1 MIKILKYFLQS
12 IIIYLIFFLIKIFG
26 LKISRIVFAYVFQ
39 KIGPIIKSKKIIE
52 KNLTIFKKDGK
63 FIKDDIIKLMWS
75 NYGKTFIEYMF
86 LKKFSKTSDHIK
98 IKGEEI
104 LNDIISQK
112 KQVIFVSGH
121 FANFELMSMELT
133 KRNVKLAT
141 IYRPLNNIFLNPLM
155 EYLRK
160 KYICRNQVQKG
171 IKGLKETINYI
182 KNGFN
187 IALMIDQRLS
197 EGIKSKF
204 FGKDA
209 LTTTLPA
216 QLINRFN
223 LEIVPIYI
231 CRLNNN
237 NFEMEIMKPIS
248 FKESLNTKEQI
259 TDRLNVLME
268 VLILR
273 DPSQWIWTHNRWK

>member
-1 MIKILKYFLQS
+1 MKISKYFLQS
-12 IIIYLIFFLIKIFG
+12 ILIYSIFFLIKIFG

-39 KIGPIIKSKKIIE
+39 KIGPMIKSKKIIE

-63 FIKDDIIKLMWS
+63 PIKDDIIKLMWS

-86 LKKFSKTSDHIK
+86 LKRFLKTSDHIK

-121 FANFELMSMELT
+121 FANFELMSMELS
-133 KRNVKLAT
+133 KRNIKLAT
-141 IYRPLNNIFLNPLM
+141 IYRPLNNFFLNPLM

-160 KYICRNQVQKG
+160 KYICKNQVQKG
-171 IKGLKETINYI
+171 IKGLKETISYI
-182 KNGFN
+182 KKGFN

-204 FGKDA
+204 FGEDA

-231 CRLNNN
+231 RRLNNN
-237 NFEMEIMKPIS
+237 NFEMEIINPIS
-248 FKESLNTKEQI
+248 FEKSLSTKQQI
-259 TDRLNVLME
+259 TDRLNVLIE
-268 VLILR
+268 NLILR
-273 DPSQWIWTHNRWK
+273 DPPQWIWTHNRWK

>member
-1 MIKILKYFLQS
+1 MIRIFKYFLQS
-12 IIIYLIFFLIKIFG
+12 ILIYLIFFLIKIFG
-26 LKISRIVFAYVFQ
+26 LKISRIVFAHIFQ
-39 KIGPIIKSKKIIE
+39 KIGPMIKSKKIIE
-52 KNLTIFKKDGK
+52 KNLEIFKNDRK

-98 IKGEEI
+98 IKGKEI

-231 CRLNNN
+231 CRLNDN

-259 TDRLNVLME
+259 TDRLNVLIE
-268 VLILR
+268 DLILR
-273 DPSQWIWTHNRWK
+273 EPSQWIWTHNRWK

>member
-1 MIKILKYFLQS
+1 MKILKYFLQS
-12 IIIYLIFFLIKIFG
+12 ILIYSIFFLIKIFG
-26 LKISRIVFAYVFQ
+26 LKISRMVFAYVFQ
-39 KIGPIIKSKKIIE
+39 KIGPMIKSKKIIE

-63 FIKDDIIKLMWS
+63 LIKDDIIKLMWS

-98 IKGEEI
+98 VKGEEI

-141 IYRPLNNIFLNPLM
+141 IYRPLNNFFLNPLM

-231 CRLNNN
+231 SRLNNN

-248 FKESLNTKEQI
+248 LKESLNTKEQI

-268 VLILR
+268 DLILR

>member
-1 MIKILKYFLQS
+1 MMKISKYFLQS
-12 IIIYLIFFLIKIFG
+12 ILIYSIFFLIKIFG

-39 KIGPIIKSKKIIE
+39 KIGPMIKSKKIIE

-63 FIKDDIIKLMWS
+63 PIKDDIIKLMWS

-86 LKKFSKTSDHIK
+86 LKRFLKTSDHIK

-121 FANFELMSMELT
+121 FANFELMSMELS
-133 KRNVKLAT
+133 KRNIKLAT
-141 IYRPLNNIFLNPLM
+141 IYRPLNNFFLNPLM

-160 KYICRNQVQKG
+160 KYICKNQVQKG
-171 IKGLKETINYI
+171 IKGLKETISYI
-182 KNGFN
+182 KKGFN

-204 FGKDA
+204 FGEDA

-231 CRLNNN
+231 RRLNNN
-237 NFEMEIMKPIS
+237 NFEMEIINPIS
-248 FKESLNTKEQI
+248 FKKSLSTKQQI
-259 TDRLNVLME
+259 TDRLNVLIE
-268 VLILR
+268 NLILR
-273 DPSQWIWTHNRWK
+273 DPPQWIWTHNRWK

>member
-1 MIKILKYFLQS
+1 MIKILKYFIQS
-12 IIIYLIFFLIKIFG
+12 VLIYLLFFLIKIFG
-26 LKISRIVFAYVFQ
+26 LNISRIVFAHFFQ
-39 KIGPIIKSKKIIE
+39 KIGPMIKSKKIIK
-52 KNLTIFKKDGK
+52 KNLEIFKNDRK
-63 FIKDDIIKLMWS
+63 FINDDIIKLMWS

-98 IKGEEI
+98 ITGKEI
-104 LNDIISQK
+104 LNDIIDQK

-133 KRNVKLAT
+133 KRNIKLAT

-216 QLINRFN
+216 QLVNRFN

-231 CRLNNN
+231 HRLNNN
-237 NFEMEIMKPIS
+237 NYEMEIMKPIS
-248 FKESLNTKEQI
+248 FKESLNSKEHI
-259 TDRLNVLME
+259 TDRLNVLIE
-268 VLILR
+268 DLILR

>member
-1 MIKILKYFLQS
+1 MKILKYFLQS
-12 IIIYLIFFLIKIFG
+12 ILIYSIFFLIKIFG

-39 KIGPIIKSKKIIE
+39 KIGPMIKSKKIIE

-63 FIKDDIIKLMWS
+63 PIKDDIIKLMWS

-86 LKKFSKTSDHIK
+86 LKRFLKTSDHIK

-121 FANFELMSMELT
+121 FANFELMSMELS
-133 KRNVKLAT
+133 KRNIKLAT
-141 IYRPLNNIFLNPLM
+141 IYRPLNNFFLNPLM

-231 CRLNNN
+231 SRLNNN

-248 FKESLNTKEQI
+248 LKESLNTKEQI

-268 VLILR
+268 DLILR

>member
-1 MIKILKYFLQS
+1 MKILKYFLQS
-12 IIIYLIFFLIKIFG
+12 ILIYSIFFLIKIFG

-98 IKGEEI
+98 VKGEEI

-197 EGIKSKF
+197 EGIKSKL

-231 CRLNNN
+231 SRLNNN

-268 VLILR
+268 DLILR

>member
-26 LKISRIVFAYVFQ
+26 LKISRIVFTYVFQ
-39 KIGPIIKSKKIIE
+39 KIGPMVKSKKTIE
-52 KNLTIFKKDGK
+52 KNLKIFKNDGK
-63 FIKDDIIKLMWS
+63 LIKDDIIKLMWS
-75 NYGKTFIEYMF
+75 NYGKTFTEYMF

-182 KNGFN
+182 KAGFN

-216 QLINRFN
+216 QLVNRFN

-231 CRLNNN
+231 NRLNNN

-248 FKESLNTKEQI
+248 FRESLNSKELI
-259 TDRLNVLME
+259 TDRLNILLE
-268 VLILR
+268 ELILR

>member
-1 MIKILKYFLQS
+1 MKILKYFLQS
-12 IIIYLIFFLIKIFG
+12 ILIYSIFFLIKIFG

-39 KIGPIIKSKKIIE
+39 KIGPMIKSKKIIE

-141 IYRPLNNIFLNPLM
+141 IYRPLNNFFLNPLM

-268 VLILR
+268 DLILR

>member
-1 MIKILKYFLQS
+1 MKILKYFLQS
-12 IIIYLIFFLIKIFG
+12 ILIYSIFFLIKIFG

-39 KIGPIIKSKKIIE
+39 KIGPMIKSKKIIE

-63 FIKDDIIKLMWS
+63 PIKDDIIKLMWS

-86 LKKFSKTSDHIK
+86 LKRFLKTSDHIK

-141 IYRPLNNIFLNPLM
+141 IYRPLNNFFLNPLM

-160 KYICRNQVQKG
+160 KYICKNQVQKG
-171 IKGLKETINYI
+171 IKGLKETISYI
-182 KNGFN
+182 KKGFN

-204 FGKDA
+204 FGEDA

-231 CRLNNN
+231 RRLNNN
-237 NFEMEIMKPIS
+237 NFEMEIINPIS
-248 FKESLNTKEQI
+248 FKKSLSTKQQI
-259 TDRLNVLME
+259 TDRLNVLIE
-268 VLILR
+268 NLILR
-273 DPSQWIWTHNRWK
+273 DPPQWIWTHNRWK

>member
-1 MIKILKYFLQS
+1 MKILKYFLQS
-12 IIIYLIFFLIKIFG
+12 ILIYSIFFLIKIFG

-39 KIGPIIKSKKIIE
+39 KIGPMIKSKKIIE

-141 IYRPLNNIFLNPLM
+141 IYRPLNNFFLNPLM

-171 IKGLKETINYI
+171 IKGLKETISYI

-187 IALMIDQRLS
+187 IALMVDQRLS

-204 FGKDA
+204 FGEDA

-216 QLINRFN
+216 QLVNRFN

-231 CRLNNN
+231 RRLNNN
-237 NFEMEIMKPIS
+237 NFEMEIIKPIS
-248 FKESLNTKEQI
+248 FKKSMNTKEQI
-259 TDRLNVLME
+259 TDRLNVLIE
-268 VLILR
+268 NLILR
-273 DPSQWIWTHNRWK
+273 DPPQWIWTHNRWK

>member
-1 MIKILKYFLQS
+1 MKILKYFLQS
-12 IIIYLIFFLIKIFG
+12 ILIYSIFFLIKIFG
-26 LKISRIVFAYVFQ
+26 LKISRMVFAYVFQ
-39 KIGPIIKSKKIIE
+39 KIGPMIKSKKIIE

-98 IKGEEI
+98 VKGEEI

-141 IYRPLNNIFLNPLM
+141 IYRPLNNFFLNPLM

-231 CRLNNN
+231 SRLNNN

-259 TDRLNVLME
+259 TDRLNALIE
-268 VLILR
+268 DLILR
-273 DPSQWIWTHNRWK
+273 EPSQWIWTHNRWK

>member
-26 LKISRIVFAYVFQ
+26 LKISRIVFTYVFQ
-39 KIGPIIKSKKIIE
+39 KIGPMVKSKKTIE
-52 KNLTIFKKDGK
+52 KNLKIFKNDGK
-63 FIKDDIIKLMWS
+63 LIKDDIIKLMWS
-75 NYGKTFIEYMF
+75 NYGKTFTEYMF
-86 LKKFSKTSDHIK
+86 LKKFLKKSDHIK

-133 KRNVKLAT
+133 KKNIKLAT
-141 IYRPLNNIFLNPLM
+141 IYRPLNNFFLNPLM

-171 IKGLKETINYI
+171 IKGLKETISYI

-187 IALMIDQRLS
+187 IALMVDQRLS

-204 FGKDA
+204 FGEDA

-216 QLINRFN
+216 QLVNRFN

-231 CRLNNN
+231 RRLNNN
-237 NFEMEIMKPIS
+237 NFEMEIIKPIS
-248 FKESLNTKEQI
+248 FKKSMNTKEQI
-259 TDRLNVLME
+259 TDRLNVLIE
-268 VLILR
+268 NLILR

>member
-1 MIKILKYFLQS
+1 MIKIFKYLIQS
-12 IIIYLIFFLIKIFG
+12 ILIYLLFFLIKIFG
-26 LKISRIVFAYVFQ
+26 LKISRIVFAQVFQ

-52 KNLTIFKKDGK
+52 KNLEIFKNDKR

-86 LKKFSKTSDHIK
+86 LKKFSKSSDHIE
-98 IKGEEI
+98 IKGKEI
-104 LNDIISQK
+104 LNDIINQK

-182 KNGFN
+182 KAGFN

-216 QLINRFN
+216 QLVNRFN

-231 CRLNNN
+231 NRLNNN

-248 FKESLNTKEQI
+248 FRESLNSKELI
-259 TDRLNVLME
+259 TDRLNILLE
-268 VLILR
+268 ELILR

>member
-1 MIKILKYFLQS
+1 MKILKYFLQS
-12 IIIYLIFFLIKIFG
+12 ILIYSIFFLIKIFG

-39 KIGPIIKSKKIIE
+39 KIGPMIKSKKIIE

-86 LKKFSKTSDHIK
+86 LKKFSETSDHIR
-98 IKGEEI
+98 IKGKEI

-259 TDRLNVLME
+259 TDRLNVLIE
-268 VLILR
+268 DLILR
-273 DPSQWIWTHNRWK
+273 EPSQWIWTHNRWK

>member
-1 MIKILKYFLQS
+1 MKILKYFLQS
-12 IIIYLIFFLIKIFG
+12 ILIYSIFFLIKIFG

-39 KIGPIIKSKKIIE
+39 KIGPMIKSKKIIE

-141 IYRPLNNIFLNPLM
+141 IYRPLNNFFLNPLM

-223 LEIVPIYI
+223 LEIIPIYI
-231 CRLNNN
+231 SRLNNN

-259 TDRLNVLME
+259 TNRLNVLME
-268 VLILR
+268 DLILR

>member
-1 MIKILKYFLQS
+1 MIRIFKYFLQS
-12 IIIYLIFFLIKIFG
+12 ILIYLIFFLIKIFG
-26 LKISRIVFAYVFQ
+26 LKISRIVFAHIFQ
-39 KIGPIIKSKKIIE
+39 KIGPMIKSKKIIE
-52 KNLTIFKKDGK
+52 KNLEIFKNDRK

-141 IYRPLNNIFLNPLM
+141 IYRPLNNFFLNPLM

-259 TDRLNVLME
+259 TDRLNVLIE
-268 VLILR
+268 DLILR
-273 DPSQWIWTHNRWK
+273 EPSQWIWTHNRWK

>member
-1 MIKILKYFLQS
+1 MIKIFKYFLQS
-12 IIIYLIFFLIKIFG
+12 ILIYLIFFLIKIFG
-26 LKISRIVFAYVFQ
+26 LKISRIVFAHVFQ
-39 KIGPIIKSKKIIE
+39 KIGPMIKSKKIIE
-52 KNLTIFKKDGK
+52 KNLEIFKNDRK

-98 IKGEEI
+98 VKGEEI

-259 TDRLNVLME
+259 TDRLNALIE
-268 VLILR
+268 DLILR
-273 DPSQWIWTHNRWK
+273 EPSQWIWTHNRWK

>member
-1 MIKILKYFLQS
+1 MKISKYFLQS
-12 IIIYLIFFLIKIFG
+12 ILIYSIFFLIKIFG

-39 KIGPIIKSKKIIE
+39 KIGPMIKSKKIIE

-63 FIKDDIIKLMWS
+63 PIKDDIIKLMWS

-86 LKKFSKTSDHIK
+86 LKRFLKTSDHIK

-259 TDRLNVLME
+259 TDRLNALIE
-268 VLILR
+268 DLILR
-273 DPSQWIWTHNRWK
+273 EPSQWIWTHNRWK

>member
-1 MIKILKYFLQS
+1 MMKILKYFLQS
-12 IIIYLIFFLIKIFG
+12 ILIYSIFFLIKIFG

-98 IKGEEI
+98 VKGEEI

-141 IYRPLNNIFLNPLM
+141 IYRPLNNFFLNPLM

-231 CRLNNN
+231 SRLNNN

>member
-1 MIKILKYFLQS
+1 MKILKYFLQS
-12 IIIYLIFFLIKIFG
+12 ILIYSIFFLIKIFG
-26 LKISRIVFAYVFQ
+26 LKISRIVFTYVFQ
-39 KIGPIIKSKKIIE
+39 KIGPIVKSKKTIE
-52 KNLTIFKKDGK
+52 KNLKIFKNDGK
-63 FIKDDIIKLMWS
+63 LIKDDIIKLMWS
-75 NYGKTFIEYMF
+75 NYGKTFTEYMF
-86 LKKFSKTSDHIK
+86 LKKFLKKSDHIK

-133 KRNVKLAT
+133 KKNIKLAT
-141 IYRPLNNIFLNPLM
+141 IYRPLNNVFLNPLM

-171 IKGLKETINYI
+171 IKGLKETISYI

-187 IALMIDQRLS
+187 IALMVDQRLS

-204 FGKDA
+204 FGEDA
-209 LTTTLPA
+209 FTTTLPA
-216 QLINRFN
+216 QLVNRFN

-231 CRLNNN
+231 RRLNNN

-268 VLILR
+268 DLILR

>member
-1 MIKILKYFLQS
+1 MKILKYFLQS
-12 IIIYLIFFLIKIFG
+12 ILIYSIFFLIKIFG
-26 LKISRIVFAYVFQ
+26 LKISRMVFAYVFQ
-39 KIGPIIKSKKIIE
+39 KIGPMIKSKKIIE

-63 FIKDDIIKLMWS
+63 LIKDDIIKLMWS

-133 KRNVKLAT
+133 KRNIKLAT

-171 IKGLKETINYI
+171 IKGLKETISYI

-187 IALMIDQRLS
+187 IALMVDQRLS

-204 FGKDA
+204 FGEDA

-216 QLINRFN
+216 QLVNRFN

-231 CRLNNN
+231 RRLNNN
-237 NFEMEIMKPIS
+237 NFEMEIIKPIS
-248 FKESLNTKEQI
+248 FKKSMNTKQQI
-259 TDRLNVLME
+259 TDRLNVLIE
-268 VLILR
+268 NLILR

>member
-1 MIKILKYFLQS
+1 MKILKYFLQS

-26 LKISRIVFAYVFQ
+26 LKISRIVFTYVFQ
-39 KIGPIIKSKKIIE
+39 KIGPIVKSKKTIE
-52 KNLTIFKKDGK
+52 KNLKIFKNDGK
-63 FIKDDIIKLMWS
+63 LIKDDIIKLMWS
-75 NYGKTFIEYMF
+75 NYGKTFTEYMF
-86 LKKFSKTSDHIK
+86 LKKFLKKSDHIK

-133 KRNVKLAT
+133 KRNIKLAT
-141 IYRPLNNIFLNPLM
+141 IYRPLNNVFLNPLM

-171 IKGLKETINYI
+171 IKGLKETISYI

-187 IALMIDQRLS
+187 IALMVDQRLS

-204 FGKDA
+204 FGEDA

-216 QLINRFN
+216 QLVNRFN

-231 CRLNNN
+231 RRLNNN
-237 NFEMEIMKPIS
+237 NFEMEIIKPIS
-248 FKESLNTKEQI
+248 FKKSMNTKQQI
-259 TDRLNVLME
+259 TDRLNVLIE
-268 VLILR
+268 NLILR

>member
-1 MIKILKYFLQS
+1 MKILKYFLQS
-12 IIIYLIFFLIKIFG
+12 ILIYSIFFLIKIFG

-98 IKGEEI
+98 VKGEEI

-141 IYRPLNNIFLNPLM
+141 IYRPLNNFFLNPLM

-231 CRLNNN
+231 SRLNNN

>member
-12 IIIYLIFFLIKIFG
+12 ILIYLIFFLIKIFG

-39 KIGPIIKSKKIIE
+39 KIGPMIKSKKTIE
-52 KNLTIFKKDGK
+52 KNLKIFKNDRKL
-63 FIKDDIIKLMWS
+63 IKDDIIKLMWS
-75 NYGKTFIEYMF
+75 NYGKTFTEYMF
-86 LKKFSKTSDHIK
+86 LKNFLKTSDHIK
-98 IKGEEI
+98 IKGEKI

-133 KRNVKLAT
+133 KRNIKLAT

-171 IKGLKETINYI
+171 IRGLKETISYI

-187 IALMIDQRLS
+187 IALMVDQRLS

-204 FGKDA
+204 FGEDA

-216 QLINRFN
+216 QLVKRFN

-231 CRLNNN
+231 RRLNNN
-237 NFEMEIMKPIS
+237 NFEMEIIKPIS
-248 FKESLNTKEQI
+248 FNKSLNTKEQI
-259 TDRLNVLME
+259 TDRLNVLIE
-268 VLILR
+268 NLILR
-273 DPSQWIWTHNRWK
+273 DPPQWIWTHNRWK

>member
-1 MIKILKYFLQS
+1 MKILKYFLQS
-12 IIIYLIFFLIKIFG
+12 ILIYSIFFLIKIFG
-26 LKISRIVFAYVFQ
+26 LKISRMVFAYVFQ
-39 KIGPIIKSKKIIE
+39 KIGPMIKSKKIIE

-63 FIKDDIIKLMWS
+63 LIKDDIIKLMWS

-141 IYRPLNNIFLNPLM
+141 IYRPLNNFFLNPLM

-231 CRLNNN
+231 SRLNNN

-248 FKESLNTKEQI
+248 LKESLNTKEQI

-268 VLILR
+268 DLILR

>member
-1 MIKILKYFLQS
+1 MMKILKYFLQS
-12 IIIYLIFFLIKIFG
+12 ILIYSIFFLIKIFG

-39 KIGPIIKSKKIIE
+39 KIGPMIKSKKIIE

-231 CRLNNN
+231 
-237 NFEMEIMKPIS
+237 S
-248 FKESLNTKEQI
+248 
-259 TDRLNVLME
+259 
-268 VLILR
+268 
-273 DPSQWIWTHNRWK
+273 